1 MLSFASL
8 LAFYLAWNLGANDV
22 ANSMG
27 TSVGSKAVTLRQAL
41 VIAGILEFTGAVL
54 FGQDVST
61 TLATKLINPA
71 LFAPMP
77 EVLAVGMVSVLLA
90 CGIWLNIAT
99 SKGLPVSSSH
109 AVVGAIAGVAYVA
122 IGSHAVAWRSLGV
135 ISLSWV
141 VTPIVSG
148 AIAAL
153 FYSQIKRWILDQPE
167 AIAQL
172 NEWIPW
178 LSVALLS
185 SFGILVLPNL
195 VERFWGASLL
205 LPSHTVSLGMGAI
218 AAVGLTFLSWHDL
231 EKAGGRGQRGEA
243 GGAGGAEGEGEAGEA
258 GEAGGDEEDTQ
269 TRRHADKNNALL
281 TTHSSLLSSNS
292 KLKTQNS
299 KLKTPT
305 PSPLPTLIESLF
317 ARFQLLSACFV
328 AFAHG
333 SNDVGNAVAPL
344 AAIAY
349 IQRTGNVPLEGFRV
363 PLWILV
369 LGGIGI
375 VAGLAVWGKKV
386 IVTIGEGIIPLQPS
400 GGFCAELATAATILL
415 ASRLGLP
422 VSTSHALV
430 GGVVGIGLVQ
440 GTKSMRLQ
448 TLGSIGLAWVVTV
461 PLAATLGAAIFS
473 VSRWLLPFL

>member
-1 MLSFASL
+1 LLILLTSL

-41 VIAGILEFTGAVL
+41 VIAGILEFAGAVL
-54 FGQDVST
+54 FGRGVST
-61 TLATKLINPA
+61 TLATKLVNPA
-71 LFAPMP
+71 FFATMP
-77 EVLAVGMVSVLLA
+77 VVLVVGMVAVLLA

-99 SKGLPVSSSH
+99 IKGLPVSSSH
-109 AVVGAIAGVAYVA
+109 AVVGAIAGFACVA
-122 IGSHAVAWRSLGV
+122 IGPQAVDWRFIGI
-135 ISLSWV
+135 ISLSWL
-141 VTPIVSG
+141 VTPLVSG

-153 FYSQIKRWILDQPE
+153 FYSQIKHWILDQPD

-172 NEWIPW
+172 REWIPW

-185 SFGILVLPNL
+185 SFGMIVLPTL
-195 VERFWGASLL
+195 VEKPVFAA
-205 LPSHTVSLGMGAI
+205 LPLPLHTVSLTIGAI
-218 AAVGLTFLSWHDL
+218 AVVGLTLVSWQHL
-231 EKAGGRGQRGEA
+231 ELRTAETQRLRAIEA
-243 GGAGGAEGEGEAGEA
+243 DPASPSSVLIPGSS
-258 GEAGGDEEDTQ
+258 
-269 TRRHADKNNALL
+269 ALAS
-281 TTHSSLLSSNS
+281 HSSPVEFLL
-292 KLKTQNS
+292 
-299 KLKTPT
+299 
-305 PSPLPTLIESLF
+305 

-344 AAIAY
+344 ATIAY
-349 IQRTGNVPLEGFRV
+349 IRRTGGVPLESFEV
-363 PLWILV
+363 PLWVLI

-400 GGFCAELATAATILL
+400 GGFCAELATATTVLL

-440 GTKSMRLQ
+440 TTSAIRLQ

-461 PLAATLGAAIFS
+461 PLAAALGAAFFS
-473 VSRWLLPFL
+473 LGRWLLPLQ